1 MAKRRRPNTATAPAP
16 KSSSIGGAGT
26 CVPLVVLVLLDPLVE
41 PEVLVLEEVE
51 ELVELLVE
59 DEVELD
65 EVLLLILPELV
76 LVELLPEDEPE
87 ELDEPELEPLEP
99 PQCLWQG

>member
-1 MAKRRRPNTATAPAP
+1 M
-16 KSSSIGGAGT
+16 
-26 CVPLVVLVLLDPLVE
+26 PLVVLVLLDPLVE
-41 PEVLVLEEVE
+41 PDVLVLEEVE